1 MIPPVVAT
9 NITITQEAQMT
20 TIYRQGDVLIRE
32 VSAIPAGAKT
42 VPREGGAVVLAHG
55 EVTGHSHAIGS
66 EFAHLVAEGAQR
78 FLRATRPVAL
88 RHEEH
93 GEIIL
98 PAGQYEVVIQR
109 EWSPSA
115 IRNVED

>member
-1 MIPPVVAT
+1 
-9 NITITQEAQMT
+9 MT

-32 VSAIPAGAKT
+32 VLAIPTSAVA
-42 VPREGGAVVLAHG
+42 VPSENGAVVLAHG

-109 EWSPSA
+109 EYVPGA
-115 IRNVED
+115 IRNVAD